1 MSDDKLKKI
10 DEEDIV
16 LVIFIG
22 LFLLKL
28 LSNMVE
34 REYRISGRD
43 DKRRMYHYINIFTF
57 IVALIISLYYIYITL
72 GEEEWD
78 YLVLL
83 ANVLTVLTIFILIY
97 KEVVSDD

>member
-10 DEEDIV
+10 DEEVIV